1 MENDPVGFRESRWII
16 KRPDCLSAMTSYWG
30 FTDILGEGCRM
41 HLLSQSQL
49 KYSDLVFW
57 ISGT

>member
-41 HLLSQSQL
+41 HLLSQS
-49 KYSDLVFW
+49 
-57 ISGT
+57 